1 MTTAA
6 PRTTREPA
14 RRRRLGPLAITLIFV
29 VAVVA
34 VVAILAQTLTEVWW
48 FDELGFGR
56 VLWTQWGT
64 QAALFAAGFVVMAG
78 VLWATVS
85 ISHATAPVYAPLN
98 LQDPRNQY
106 REAFEPLRKGVTIVA
121 PIVLGVFAG
130 VAAAS
135 NWKVVQLW
143 LHSQP
148 FGQKDP
154 QFHNDLSFYVFVL
167 PGLSFVLGFIT
178 AVVVLSL
185 VAGAFLQFVYGGI
198 RFDQVG
204 GRPRLR
210 ITVAARAQ
218 VSITAAV
225 LLLVIAGHYWLGRYS
240 TLMATNSIA
249 QGADYTDV
257 HAGIPAKAIL
267 AGVAVIVGLLF
278 AAVARWG
285 NWRLPAIGVALMVL
299 TALVVGGAYPA
310 VVARFQVQPNAQELE
325 APYIQRNIAAT
336 RTAYGLDDID
346 VQTYSAKTTAEAGAL
361 REDAETTASIRLL
374 DPNIVSPAFRQ
385 LQQNKQYYD
394 FASTL
399 AVDKYT
405 FGGQSHDTVI
415 GVRELNLAGL
425 GADQQNW
432 VNQHTVFT
440 HGYGVVAAYG
450 NQVTSDGRPAFFE
463 SDIPS
468 AGRLTDSFGADGY
481 QSRIYF
487 SPKSPDY
494 SIVGAPEGSSPW
506 ELDYPDDSSEG
517 QAKTTFPTAS
527 VTAGP
532 SLGSPFSRL
541 LYALRFQSEQILF
554 SDRVT
559 GDSQILYDRDPAE
572 RVQKVAPYLTLDG
585 RVYPAVV
592 DGKVVWIVDGYTT
605 TASYPYSTSQTLDS
619 ATQDSLTQSS
629 TTVDALQPAKVNY
642 IRNSVKATVDAYD
655 GSVNLYAWDE
665 QDPVLKAWRAIFPA
679 TVKPLSEISGDL
691 MSHIRY
697 PEDLFKVQRTV
708 LSKYHVANASDF
720 FTAQDFW
727 QVPADPTASGEGVKS
742 AQPPYYVTL
751 QMPGQDSSAFS
762 LTTSFI
768 PGGSSS
774 REILTGFLAADAD
787 AGSTAG
793 VRADGYGKLR
803 LLVLPR
809 NSTVSGP
816 GQIQNQFNTDNAV
829 AQALTYLKNGNATP
843 TMGNLLTLPVG
854 GGLLYVQPV
863 YAKSSQSTQY
873 PLLRY
878 VLVAFGDKVGFATTL
893 SDALDQVFGGD
904 SGAETASGDGA
915 TDPDATPP
923 ATVDGSGDATG
934 GSGSGDQVDGGT
946 TPPSTGTG
954 GGSGDEG
961 SGSTGSGDGGTGK
974 PGTTT
979 AAQAQKDL
987 NQALAD
993 MQQAVKDGDAALQ
1006 KGDFAAYGTAQKALQ
1021 TALDKA
1027 LAAEKV
1033 LGQ

>member
-1 MTTAA
+1 MTTAV
-6 PRTTREPA
+6 PPNLRQPA

-29 VAVVA
+29 VVVVI

-64 QAALFAAGFVVMAG
+64 QAALFVAGLLVMAG
-78 VLWATVS
+78 VLWATAA
-85 ISHATAPVYAPLN
+85 IAHRTAPVYVPAGG
-98 LQDPRNQY
+98 QDSFGQY
-106 REAFEPLRKGVTIVA
+106 REAFEPLRRGVTIVA
-121 PIVLGVFAG
+121 PAVLGIFAG

-135 NWKVVQLW
+135 NWQVVQLW

-148 FGQKDP
+148 FGQVDP

-167 PGLSFVLGFIT
+167 PGLKFVLGFVT

-185 VAGAFLQFVYGGI
+185 VVGAFLQFVYGGI
-198 RFDQVG
+198 RIEQVA
-204 GRPRLR
+204 GRPRVR
-210 ITVAARAQ
+210 VSRAARTQ

-225 LLLVIAGHYWLGRYS
+225 LLLIIAGHYWLGRYS
-240 TLMATNSIA
+240 TLMATNSVA

-267 AGVAVIVGLLF
+267 AGVAIIVALLF

-285 NWRLPAIGVALMVL
+285 NWRLPAIGVALMLL
-299 TALVVGGAYPA
+299 TAIVVGGAYPA

-325 APYIQRNIAAT
+325 APYIQRNINAT

-394 FASTL
+394 FTSTL

-405 FGGQSHDTVI
+405 FDGESHDTVI
-415 GVRELNLAGL
+415 GVRELNLSGL

-450 NQVTSDGRPAFFE
+450 NQVTADGRPAFFE

-468 AGRLTDSFGADGY
+468 TGKLTEASTPDGY

-494 SIVGAPEGSSPW
+494 SIVGAPEGTSSW
-506 ELDYPDDSSEG
+506 ELDYPDDSAEG
-517 QAKTTFPTAS
+517 QAKTTFPTDS

-559 GDSQILYDRDPAE
+559 NASQILYDRDPAE

-592 DGKVVWIVDGYTT
+592 DGRVVWIVDGYTT
-605 TASYPYSTSQTLDS
+605 TPNYPYSTSQTLDS

-629 TTVDALQPAKVNY
+629 TSTVSALQPDKVNY

-655 GSVNLYAWDE
+655 GSVSLYAWDE
-665 QDPVLKAWRAIFPA
+665 SDPVLKAWQAIFPS
-679 TVKPLSEISGDL
+679 TVKPLSDISSNL

-708 LSKYHVANASDF
+708 LSKYHVTDAADF

-727 QVPADPTASGEGVKS
+727 QVPADPTSSASSTGTKP

-751 QMPGQDSSAFS
+751 QMPGQQSSAFS

-787 AGSTAG
+787 AGAVAG
-793 VRADGYGKLR
+793 EKSDGYGKLR

-816 GQIQNQFNTDNAV
+816 GQIQNQFNTDSAV
-829 AQALTYLKNGNATP
+829 AQAFTYLKQGNSTP
-843 TMGNLLTLPVG
+843 TLGNLLTLPVG

-863 YAKSSQSTQY
+863 YAQSSQNTQY

-904 SGAETASGDGA
+904 SGAETADGDGA
-915 TDPDATPP
+915 TGSTTTPP
-923 ATVDGSGDATG
+923 ATGTDDGTETGTGTDDGSGTE
-934 GSGSGDQVDGGT
+934 T
-946 TPPSTGTG
+946 TPPSTGTDD
-954 GGSGDEG
+954 GGS
-961 SGSTGSGDGGTGK
+961 S
-974 PGTTT
+974 GTTE
-979 AAQAQKDL
+979 AQAQKNL
-987 NQALAD
+987 TQALSD

-1006 KGDFAAYGTAQKALQ
+1006 KGDFAAYGKAQDALQ
-1021 TALDKA
+1021 NALDRA
-1027 LAAEKV
+1027 LAAEKI
-1033 LGQ
+1033 LGK